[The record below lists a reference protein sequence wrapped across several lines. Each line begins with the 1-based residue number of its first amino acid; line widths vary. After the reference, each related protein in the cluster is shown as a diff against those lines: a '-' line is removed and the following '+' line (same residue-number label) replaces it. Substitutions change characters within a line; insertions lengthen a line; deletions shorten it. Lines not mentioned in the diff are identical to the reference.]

1 MNMVSVESSNLKK
14 VGYED
19 NKLFL
24 EYGSG
29 AIYEYADV
37 PIKLYEE
44 LLTSESKGK
53 FVNTC
58 VKGKYVFKRLK

>member
-29 AIYEYADV
+29 AIYEYTDV

-44 LLTSESKGK
+44 LLTSE
-53 FVNTC
+53 
-58 VKGKYVFKRLK
+58 